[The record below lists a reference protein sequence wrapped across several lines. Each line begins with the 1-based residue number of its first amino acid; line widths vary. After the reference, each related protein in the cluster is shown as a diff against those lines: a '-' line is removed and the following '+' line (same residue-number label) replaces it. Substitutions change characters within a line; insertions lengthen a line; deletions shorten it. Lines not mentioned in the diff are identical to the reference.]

1 MGSWAKSRQM
11 LHSKLPASLL
21 LLFEQE
27 GLWGGLLLVDSP
39 NPLSIYI
46 NLHKNSNTCKETYN
60 KSRQCKSNNLI
71 REWKKKRKKKKT
83 VFFTPRV
90 YGEKEMDFDVN
101 YTINTNYILFQMME
115 LIMIMVGEMQT

>member
-1 MGSWAKSRQM
+1 M
-11 LHSKLPASLL
+11 
-21 LLFEQE
+21 E
-27 GLWGGLLLVDSP
+27 
-39 NPLSIYI
+39 
-46 NLHKNSNTCKETYN
+46 
-60 KSRQCKSNNLI
+60 
-71 REWKKKRKKKKT
+71 KKKRKEKKT